1 MSEKGRI
8 RTFLGNIRTATRVA
22 LGLASGVQQASSFEL
37 QYPVLIP
44 LKLIYAKI
52 AKSTNYMQTY
62 RMLKEVDPE
71 LAGAIDRIAKMV
83 RASYEGFG
91 VRIGMTLS
99 NPESE
104 LMKHL
109 EDFEK
114 EFKIKDHF
122 YAIADTMLTYGDS
135 VYTVTL
141 EDNVG
146 LVKLRSLPMEYMTAV
161 EAQDQLGSITAQ
173 IFEANIYV
181 INESVKDTAGTKMKD
196 WSKDEILH
204 FSLNNISS
212 TVYDLMG
219 RYTYG
224 TWTQSPIE
232 PLRAKLLWKLA
243 LTINDIMLRQVLIPR
258 QHHKLDL
265 SAFDPRYFPG
275 DTLEDRYAAAK
286 TAVEKYVDDYK
297 KGVASPLKEV
307 DKSVITGLTTE
318 IGYIEPK
325 NVTYVS
331 PNELIEQIDKSIWA
345 AVGPV
350 ETATTGRSARTYAS
364 ELVVSSYASMGALII
379 ADIIRELFVDLAK
392 RHIKKKFGA
401 EFDDDLDKI
410 DIKTRFALGIEK
422 GEQVRQFAVMTAT
435 GIVTANEAR
444 EIIGLG
450 PLSPEDLAELIERQ
464 GGGGAGRSGPGRTM
478 EDIISDYLR
487 RTQDDNE
494 PVTPQSRKDQQ
505 NT

>member
-1 MSEKGRI
+1 MSESKGRI
-8 RTFLGNIRTATRVA
+8 RTFLSNIRTAGRVA
-22 LGLASGVQQASSFEL
+22 LGLSSGVQQASSFEL

-71 LAGAIDRIAKMV
+71 LAGAIDRISKMV

-91 VRIGMTLS
+91 VRIGAELS
-99 NPESE
+99 DPESE

-109 EDFEK
+109 EDFER

-135 VYTVTL
+135 VYTVKF
-141 EDNVG
+141 EDGVG

-161 EAQDQLGSITAQ
+161 ETQAQIGSITAQ
-173 IFEANIYV
+173 IFEAEFYV
-181 INESVKDTAGTKMKD
+181 INESSLDGTNDKKKD
-196 WSKDEILH
+196 WPKAEILH
-204 FSLNNISS
+204 FTLNNISS
-212 TVYDLMG
+212 TVYDLRG

-224 TWTQSPIE
+224 VWTQSPIE

-265 SAFDPRYFPG
+265 SAFDPRFFPG

-286 TAVEKYVDDYK
+286 TAAETYVNDYK

-318 IGYIEPK
+318 INYIEPK
-325 NVTYVS
+325 NVTYIS

-379 ADIIRELFVDLAK
+379 ADIISTLFVDLA
-392 RHIKKKFGA
+392 REHIRKKFPG
-401 EFDDDLDKI
+401 EFDDDLDKV

-444 EIIGLG
+444 EMIGLG
-450 PLSPEDLAELIERQ
+450 PLSPEDLAELIQRQ
-464 GGGGAGRSGPGRTM
+464 GAGRTGPGRTM

-487 RTQDDNE
+487 RTQDDAE
-494 PVTPQSRKDQQ
+494 PVTPQSRRDQQ